1 MKSTKLFLP
10 FLTAI
15 ALIHFACEKTDI
27 DESVITYLPK
37 IDVIGSSDVQLA
49 CDATGY
55 TDAGVT
61 ATEGGQSVPVNTTIT
76 GSYFGSSAVDGPDQY
91 VINYAATNV
100 DGIPGAAMRSI
111 LWPACNGDLV
121 TSIAGM
127 YKATVVRNGVV
138 SPQYTD
144 LQYIF
149 IRDMGNNV
157 YQLSDAIGGYY
168 DFGRGIGPVTAAT
181 GFTLIAN
188 DIPSNNFTFDKIIN
202 FGAPF
207 GAPDETIEMTAF
219 AVDAST
225 RTITFTTIWSIVPY
239 TFEVTLTQVDI

>member
-10 FLTAI
+10 FLITVT
-15 ALIHFACEKTDI
+15 LIHFSCEKTDI
-27 DESVITYLPK
+27 EESVITYLPK
-37 IDVIGSSDVQLA
+37 IDVIGSSDIQLA
-49 CDATGY
+49 CDATSY

-61 ATEGGQSVPVNTTIT
+61 ATEGGQTVPVSTTIT
-76 GSYFGSSAVDGPDQY
+76 GSYFGSSVVDGPDQY

-168 DFGRGIGPVTAAT
+168 DFGRGYGYHYAALGMQVTA
-181 GFTLIAN
+181 N
-188 DIPSNNFTFDKIIN
+188 NIPGNNFTHDQSVAVGDFGGVLTMTN
-202 FGAPF
+202 FS
-207 GAPDETIEMTAF
+207 
-219 AVDAST
+219 VDPAT
-225 RTITFTTIWSIVPY
+225 RTITFTTDWDQGFV
-239 TFEVTLTQVDI
+239 FEVTLTQVDI